1 MLFAAWLHIIYMYK
15 AVGRVATILTI
26 SLPSAHIRDT
36 VAAIFESICQS
47 VVQLLFCVDLSSPL
61 VYLFY

>member
-1 MLFAAWLHIIYMYK
+1 M
-15 AVGRVATILTI
+15 GRVAALLTI

-36 VAAIFESICQS
+36 VAAIFESICLS
-47 VVQLLFCVDLSSPL
+47 VVQLLFCVDHSSPL